1 MAAGGKAELA
11 NVRAYEHGRLEGIR
25 WFLRR
30 LIKGI
35 GFRFLVKL
43 DGVEGV
49 ENFPMKGAAI
59 VMINHIA
66 FVDPVLVLACLP
78 RNVVPL
84 AKIEVYRVPIWGIFP
99 RLWEV
104 IAVRR
109 GEVDRAAL
117 AKSLKVLEAGEV
129 LLMAPEGTRNPTMQ
143 RGKEGI
149 AYLGWR
155 TGAPIV
161 PVAVEGT
168 RGFPTLDLRRWRQ
181 PGARVRIGRP
191 FKFKA
196 YDSRPDR
203 ILMRKMTDEAMYV
216 LAGMIPE
223 AMRGVYSDLSLATIE
238 TLVMS

>member
-1 MAAGGKAELA
+1 
-11 NVRAYEHGRLEGIR
+11 
-25 WFLRR
+25 
-30 LIKGI
+30 
-35 GFRFLVKL
+35 
-43 DGVEGV
+43 
-49 ENFPMKGAAI
+49 
-59 VMINHIA
+59 
-66 FVDPVLVLACLP
+66 
-78 RNVVPL
+78 
-84 AKIEVYRVPIWGIFP
+84 
-99 RLWEV
+99 
-104 IAVRR
+104 
-109 GEVDRAAL
+109 
-117 AKSLKVLEAGEV
+117 
-129 LLMAPEGTRNPTMQ
+129 MAPEGTRNPTLHQ
-143 RGKEGI
+143 GKEGI

-155 TGAPIV
+155 TGATIV

-223 AMRGVYSDLSLATIE
+223 AMRGVYSDLSLATME

>member
-49 ENFPMKGAAI
+49 ENFPMEGAAI

-104 IAVRR
+104 IVVRR

-129 LLMAPEGTRNPTMQ
+129 LLMAPEGTRNPTLHQ
-143 RGKEGI
+143 GKEGI

-155 TGAPIV
+155 TGATIV

-203 ILMRKMTDEAMYV
+203 IQMRKMTDEAMYV

-223 AMRGVYSDLSLATIE
+223 AMRGVYSDLSLATME

>member
-1 MAAGGKAELA
+1 MAK
-11 NVRAYEHGRLEGIR
+11 VRVYEHGRLEGIR

-30 LIKGI
+30 LIEGV

-99 RLWEV
+99 RLWGV

-109 GEVDRAAL
+109 GEVDRVAL

-223 AMRGVYSDLSLATIE
+223 AMRGVYSDLSLATMD